1 MDTTPILSQGLR
13 FMPVARGDFLCIG
26 ERVEIPGRWE
36 DKGAQG
42 GDGDQIERRSEMQ
55 GMLIKKQALV
65 KLLKSIV
72 LSISDFRAMR
82 R

>member
-1 MDTTPILSQGLR
+1 
-13 FMPVARGDFLCIG
+13 MPVARGDFLCIG

-36 DKGAQG
+36 DKGARG
-42 GDGDQIERRSEMQ
+42 GMEIRLSRSEMQ

-72 LSISDFRAMR
+72 ISDFRAMR